1 VYARTQPYYVSKNIL
16 SKDMKMT
23 GKLEGLVIPVLD
35 PLGYPHGW
43 AGETAKRIQDAV
55 PGDCGQLV
63 LTSTAI
69 SDVLTC
75 GGLWQGKEV
84 ATPVPEHVFWLRRNL
99 THNITMEYLEHAV
112 VWGPQ
117 KPIDFVHEYLTTEVN
132 FDPLTATWL
141 FLQNEFE
148 RTELANELAMAIAY
162 LLEAWPQITDGTQV
176 TFGPVLP
183 NLSVGGVV
191 LEANHIDVT
200 FGDHRLGVEVMWP
213 GAVLVRLVPGTPSPQ
228 ELEEMQLGAVVH
240 ALATGC
246 PPQRLV
252 VFGLGSGKG
261 IGMDVERDWL
271 EMGIGGVIAAV
282 EAIANIRNDRG
293 VVVAGGEHCVQCPFS
308 DSCDVSEADEYP
320 F

>member
-1 VYARTQPYYVSKNIL
+1 
-16 SKDMKMT
+16 M
-23 GKLEGLVIPVLD
+23 
-35 PLGYPHGW
+35 
-43 AGETAKRIQDAV
+43 
-55 PGDCGQLV
+55 
-63 LTSTAI
+63 
-69 SDVLTC
+69 
-75 GGLWQGKEV
+75 
-84 ATPVPEHVFWLRRNL
+84 FWLRRKL
-99 THNITMEYLEHAV
+99 IHNITMEYLEHAM

-117 KPIDFVHEYLTTEVN
+117 KPIDYVHDYLTTEVN

-141 FLQNEFE
+141 FLQNEFK

-162 LLEAWPQITDGTQV
+162 LLEAWPQITDATQV
-176 TFGPVLP
+176 TFGPVLHS
-183 NLSVGGVV
+183 LSVGGVV

-228 ELEEMQLGAVVH
+228 ELEEMRLGAVVH

-271 EMGIGGVIAAV
+271 EMGMGGVMAAV
-282 EAIANIRNDRG
+282 EAIADIRNDRG
-293 VVVAGGEHCVQCPFS
+293 VVVAGGEHCVQCPFN